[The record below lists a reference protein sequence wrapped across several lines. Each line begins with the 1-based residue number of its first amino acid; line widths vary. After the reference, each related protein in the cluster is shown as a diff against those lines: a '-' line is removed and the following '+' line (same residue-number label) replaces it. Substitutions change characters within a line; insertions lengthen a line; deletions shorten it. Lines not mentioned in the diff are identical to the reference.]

1 MYIAPSSRRARRESS
16 RLRMRLVIASCTL
29 AMIATIEMMSTLALA
44 DPIRMVHFSEENLPA
59 QDMPSNVASPEAG
72 PTADWVEV
80 PPSAPGTPP
89 AAASASAPP
98 NPSAPLQSASS
109 AAGSPSALGSPAAAD
124 SSAALAEPTPLPTP
138 ADIAPLEVGSV
149 APQLQISD
157 SSLDGLIQN
166 VHTTQPALAASLRVT
181 DQARDQLMN
190 NHADDAV
197 QTLMRAMSI
206 DAGNPY
212 AYFYL
217 GRAYLAKKNYDQAL
231 TFFSRAENNLGNNP
245 QWLGETLAFEGL
257 ANEQAGQNPA
267 AIACYQKAL
276 VAVPGNLMA
285 RVGLTRLAPAQPAP
299 AVEPVSAPAPPDAG
313 PEDASDDE
321 APAEDAAPPP
331 PASQPPPAAN

>member
-1 MYIAPSSRRARRESS
+1 MF
-16 RLRMRLVIASCTL
+16 T
-29 AMIATIEMMSTLALA
+29 MISTVAFA
-44 DPIRMVHFSEENLPA
+44 DPIRVVHFSEENLPA
-59 QDMPSNVASPEAG
+59 QDMPSNVASPDAG
-72 PTADWVEV
+72 PSADWEEV
-80 PPSAPGTPP
+80 PSSAPGAPP
-89 AAASASAPP
+89 AGASASEPPNASAPP
-98 NPSAPLQSASS
+98 EAASS
-109 AAGSPSALGSPAAAD
+109 TSGSPAAVD

-166 VHTTQPALAASLRVT
+166 VHTSQPALAASLRVT
-181 DQARDQLMN
+181 DQARDQIVN

-299 AVEPVSAPAPPDAG
+299 AVEPVSAPAAPDAA
-313 PEDASDDE
+313 PEDTSDDE
-321 APAEDAAPPP
+321 APAENAAPPP